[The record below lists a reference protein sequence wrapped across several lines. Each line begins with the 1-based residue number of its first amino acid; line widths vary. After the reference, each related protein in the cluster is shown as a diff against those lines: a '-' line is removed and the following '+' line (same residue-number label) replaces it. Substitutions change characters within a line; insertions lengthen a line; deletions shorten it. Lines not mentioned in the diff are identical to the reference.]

1 MVLGLLLHA
10 ALMLPAPLP
19 SDPGR
24 VVKSVQI
31 GSAQREVLFLIP
43 SKFSRTKK
51 MPFVVLLHGFTG
63 SGPIIDYM
71 SGFSALAE
79 KEGFVLAAP
88 TGIGNPAGWNC
99 DILNLGKPGED
110 DFAFI
115 SGLIDRAGTELNIDR
130 KRVFVAGHSN
140 GAMMSNALAG
150 RFSTKIAAIGAVA
163 GVIGVGPLGKE
174 KMIAMPTSP
183 VSVLHIHAKDD
194 RMVAYDRTGSAFVK
208 GINAPEAAAWWAKAN
223 GISSAPS
230 TITEPWGSRIIY
242 KSPRS
247 EVQLITLIQ
256 GGHDWPRNTTQS
268 PGSIHAT
275 TEIWNFFKR
284 NPKR

>member
-1 MVLGLLLHA
+1 MVLGFLLHS
-10 ALMLPAPLP
+10 ALLRPASLPVE
-19 SDPGR
+19 PGR
-24 VVKSVQI
+24 AIKTVQI
-31 GSAQREVLFLIP
+31 GAAEREVLFMIP

-51 MPFVVLLHGFTG
+51 LPLLVLLHGFTG
-63 SGPIIDYM
+63 SGNSIDFV

-88 TGIGNPAGWNC
+88 SGVGNPAGWNS

-110 DFAFI
+110 DFAYI
-115 SGLIDRAGTELNIDR
+115 SGLIDRATSELNLDR
-130 KRVFVAGHSN
+130 DRIFVAGHSN

-150 RFSTKIAAIGAVA
+150 RYSTKIAAIAAVA
-163 GVIGVGPLGKE
+163 GVIGVGPEGKE
-174 KMIAMPTSP
+174 KMISTPKSR

-194 RMVAYDRTGSAFVK
+194 RMVAYDRTGTAFVK
-208 GINAPEAAAWWAKAN
+208 GVNAPDAAAWWAKAN
-223 GISSAPS
+223 GIKAAPA
-230 TITEPWGSRIIY
+230 TISEPWGSRVVY
-242 KSPRS
+242 KSSRS
-247 EVQLITLIQ
+247 EVQLITLNQ
-256 GGHDWPRNTTQS
+256 GGHDWPRNTPQS